1 MSGSVAPSPDV
12 LFEGAPKTERANKF
26 LAFRDAVEAR
36 MTERLL
42 QKMRKEI
49 YFVRASDTGFD
60 PQAQIGI
67 VKSAQ
72 ARFADDFALAEST
85 MIAKGVSAEQ
95 IASVRS
101 ALAGADLGKEW
112 TLSNPLSVVPFG
124 DQGLVPYDLSPVLQ
138 MIVPRELK
146 LRNVTPRIKGM
157 GTAYNFRSITG
168 VSGSASGGVANIQTF
183 FSSAS
188 TTQTVGG
195 INWNRPPAISY
206 AATSQTVVYAEEGT
220 SDSVTMQA
228 DYAGQGYTSLR
239 SLSATANLWS
249 GLLGQER
256 NFLGGVNTAL
266 SIVGI
271 TATVEADS
279 TVTTTLPD
287 TDATTTVITFTSAAV
302 VNGFLGESK
311 GFVPTG
317 DATAWNFQGI
327 KISALSSVPAG
338 TIAINIYTEVSGQWY
353 KGTTPFT
360 IPGAYGVG
368 ASPGTFV
375 EVAAGPSTAA
385 DNGSFSALAY
395 QGYISAFSTPDFGG
409 YQEYVNAAVTLDLF
423 DEANVT
429 LYESIQADP
438 DVIWT
443 TPSIRSAF
451 GDALETAGVSSSTG
465 IRVNYDGGEGVIVGN
480 FVTGVKNKATG
491 KVIDL
496 QTHRYM
502 PAGVALLHSYSVP
515 FPDSGVS
522 NTVEYHAPI
531 DFVSLEWPVTDLN
544 YSISNYSYGALAF
557 RAPAFSAFLGS
568 IND

>member
-1 MSGSVAPSPDV
+1 MALTAPQIDELLPGVKLDNK
-12 LFEGAPKTERANKF
+12 ADKF
-26 LAFRDAVEAR
+26 LSFTEKLDAQ
-36 MTERLL
+36 LL
-42 QKMRKEI
+42 KGLTSKMRGES
-49 YFVRASDTGFD
+49 YFVRADKSGRSDG
-60 PQAQIGI
+60 PIGI
-67 VKSAQ
+67 VKTVTAQQHDWLAQ
-72 ARFADDFALAEST
+72 AESN
-85 MIAKGVSAEQ
+85 MIAKGASADQ

-101 ALAGADLGKEW
+101 ALASADVQKEW

-157 GTAYNFRSITG
+157 GTALNFRSITG
-168 VSGSASGGVANIQTF
+168 VSGSASGGVANLQTF
-183 FSSAS
+183 FSSAT

-195 INWNRPPAISY
+195 ITWNRPPAISY

-256 NFLGGVNTAL
+256 NFLGGVATAL
-266 SIVGI
+266 SIVGA
-271 TATVEADS
+271 TAADA
-279 TVTTTLPD
+279 VPD
-287 TDATTTVITFTSAAV
+287 TDVTGSGLPATTATAVYVTFLSAFSTA
-302 VNGFLGESK
+302 GASGESK
-311 GFVPTG
+311 AINVGSTPDVAAGNGVSVTLTG
-317 DATAWNFQGI
+317 
-327 KISALSSVPAG
+327 VPAG
-338 TIAINIYTEVSGQWY
+338 TLGVATYVNDSGTFY
-353 KGTTPFT
+353 R
-360 IPGAYGVG
+360 GVTSATDG
-368 ASPGTFV
+368 SSPTQFV
-375 EVAAGPSTAA
+375 EVSALPSTAA
-385 DNGSFSALAY
+385 DNGSFSAEAY
-395 QGYISAFSTPDFGG
+395 QGYISAFTTPDFAG
-409 YQEYVNAAVTLDLF
+409 YTAAVNAAVTLDIF
-423 DEANVT
+423 DAAFVS

-451 GDALETAGVSSSTG
+451 GEALETAGISSSTG

-491 KVIDL
+491 KVVNLD
-496 QTHRYM
+496 THRYM
-502 PAGVALLHSYSVP
+502 PAGVALIHSTSVP

-531 DFVSLEWPVTDLN
+531 DFVALEWPVTDLN

-557 RAPAFSAFLGS
+557 RAPAFSGALTS
-568 IND
+568 ILS